1 MNVEAFLDS
10 NIPLYA
16 ASKDPKDAVKREKAA
31 KLMIE
36 TRFGISL
43 QVAQE
48 SERFMD
54 QTDIPAQERFRMADG
69 LMSRGAIQG
78 ADHPAMNRRAIFARR
93 PRRPGCGSGG
103 DFEVE
108 GIVLGGE
115 FAAEARGEV
124 RGGEVHFG
132 EVGYTRP
139 LD

>member
-48 SERFMD
+48 LERFMD

-78 ADHPAMNRRAIFARR
+78 ADHPAMNRRALFSRGAQ
-93 PRRPGCGSGG
+93 GG
-103 DFEVE
+103 R
-108 GIVLGGE
+108 G
-115 FAAEARGEV
+115 AAQGVTSR
-124 RGGEVHFG
+124 
-132 EVGYTRP
+132 
-139 LD
+139 